1 MRPQASLPA
10 RQRGL
15 SLIDLIIVVVIV
27 SILASYAIWKIN
39 QAGDDTLWYQAQ
51 RLARDIRHVQVLS
64 STWGRQLQITPTA
77 GVNGSYSVS
86 CVVSGGSPCNG
97 TSTLVDPTTGSAFT
111 VSLSKGVSL
120 AVSGTS
126 PTKFDNQGRPLNSAG
141 SINNATTTYTVSFNG
156 SSVAIA
162 IAPVTGYVSTTP

>member
-1 MRPQASLPA
+1 MRPPPPIRG

-15 SLIDLIIVVVIV
+15 SLIDLIVATVIV
-27 SILASYAIWKIN
+27 SILAAYAVRKIN
-39 QAGDDTLWYQAQ
+39 QAGDDTLWFQAQ

-86 CVVSGGSPCNG
+86 CVVSASSPCNG
-97 TSTLVDPTTGSAFT
+97 TSTLVDPTTCNAFT

-120 AVSGTS
+120 AVTGTN
-126 PTKFDNQGRPLNSAG
+126 PTKFDNQGRPLTALGAVNSA
-141 SINNATTTYTVSFNG
+141 ATTYTLTFNG
-156 SSVAIA
+156 TSVAVA